1 MYKCSK
7 FLDSGGKLPE
17 KITGTQPGDVA
28 FIAIILNQI
37 NINVL
42 SKMANRQ
49 RVVLSPLVFV
59 YNLCTKQF
67 LNIN

>member
-17 KITGTQPGDVA
+17 KITGTQPGYIA

-42 SKMANRQ
+42 SKMVNRQ
-49 RVVLSPLVFV
+49 RVVLLPL
-59 YNLCTKQF
+59 
-67 LNIN
+67 